1 LTSPRL
7 RAIFDGRLYQREEV
21 ATGHRSQ
28 EPDELRQLDVHDDRV
43 AQEDANW
50 IRVLVVVRTRLYRQ
64 GLADALRTRS
74 GIAVVGAVASHED
87 AVARVS
93 SDRPDVILL
102 DADLVGDAARLVA
115 AAPDCRVVALA
126 VDATEKAVIP
136 LAEAGV
142 AGFISRDHSIDELV
156 AELERV
162 SRGETVASQE
172 VTGLLLRRVFAAV
185 NDAPSPDLRARLT
198 KREREIMDLVE
209 GGLSN
214 KEIAR
219 TLSIQLATVKNHV
232 HNALRKLEVGGR
244 AEAAA
249 LVQPARSSAPG
260 P

>member
-1 LTSPRL
+1 
-7 RAIFDGRLYQREEV
+7 
-21 ATGHRSQ
+21 
-28 EPDELRQLDVHDDRV
+28 
-43 AQEDANW
+43 
-50 IRVLVVVRTRLYRQ
+50 
-64 GLADALRTRS
+64 
-74 GIAVVGAVASHED
+74 
-87 AVARVS
+87 
-93 SDRPDVILL
+93 VILL
-102 DADLVGDAARLVA
+102 DAELAGDAARLVA
-115 AAPDCRVVALA
+115 AAPGCRVIAVA
-126 VDATEKAVIP
+126 VDATENAVIP

-162 SRGETVASQE
+162 SRGETVASHE
-172 VTGLLLRRVFAAV
+172 VTGLLLRRVFAVA
-185 NDAPSPDLRARLT
+185 NDAPSPDLRGRLT

-249 LVQPARSSAPG
+249 LVQPTRPG
-260 P
+260 SGL